1 MMTDAMTQAK
11 YRRALV
17 HDLRNL
23 SPEWTWD
30 FGTTKMSRRPCGCAI
45 GRAAALGII
54 RTAHGVGVW
63 KAMATKLGLSLDQS
77 SPASAP
83 MGLIFTAPSKSR
95 RKWSPTRST
104 GINIRIRPKHAE
116 QRQTD

>member
-1 MMTDAMTQAK
+1 MTDAMTQAK

-63 KAMATKLGLSLDQS
+63 KAMATKLGLSLDQVTT
-77 SPASAP
+77 
-83 MGLIFTAPSKSR
+83 IFS
-95 RKWSPTRST
+95 
-104 GINIRIRPKHAE
+104 GQRPDGTYFYGTLEVTPQMVADALD
-116 QRQTD
+116 RN